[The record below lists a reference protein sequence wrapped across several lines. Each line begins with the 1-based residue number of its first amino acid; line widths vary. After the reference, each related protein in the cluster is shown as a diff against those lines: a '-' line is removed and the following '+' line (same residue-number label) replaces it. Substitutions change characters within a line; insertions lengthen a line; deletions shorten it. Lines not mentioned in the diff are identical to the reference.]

1 VILAVSHRT
10 TYSYAHPVSIS
21 HHVLHLTPRPTPH
34 QRCHRAAIAIVP
46 APTVVREDVDYF
58 GNPVSFVTLQ
68 ESHQRLVLS
77 ASALVEV
84 APPGL
89 PDPDLSPPWEA
100 VAAGLEADRSA
111 AGLDIY
117 QYAFESPHTRARAP
131 LADYARQV
139 FRPGRPI
146 LRCARDL
153 TTLIHREFV
162 YDSKATS
169 VATPLDEVFSK
180 RRGVCQDFA
189 HLEIACL
196 RALGLAARYVS
207 GYLMT
212 RPPPGKPRR
221 IGADAS
227 HAWLAV
233 WVPGP
238 GWVDLDPT
246 NDLIPG
252 EEHVTLAWGRD
263 YGDVSPINGVIFG
276 GGAHSVE
283 VAVDVVPAAI

>member
-1 VILAVSHRT
+1 MILEVNHRT

-21 HHVLHLTPRPTPH
+21 HHVLHLSPRPTPY
-34 QRCHRAAIAIVP
+34 QLCHRNAVEIVP
-46 APTVVREDVDYF
+46 APSVVVDDVDYF

-68 ESHQRLVLS
+68 ESHQRLVLNA
-77 ASALVEV
+77 ASVVEV
-84 APPGL
+84 RPPAP
-89 PDPDLSPPWEA
+89 PDPDASPPWEA
-100 VAAGLEADRSA
+100 VAAELDADRSA
-111 AGLDIY
+111 TGLDIY
-117 QYAFESPHTRARAP
+117 QYAFESPHTHARAP
-131 LADYARQV
+131 LADYARRV
-139 FRPGRPI
+139 FRAGRPV
-146 LRCARDL
+146 LRGARDL

-169 VATPLDEVFSK
+169 VATPVDEVFAR

-221 IGADAS
+221 VGADAS

-233 WVPGP
+233 WVPGS

-246 NDLIPG
+246 NDMIPA

-276 GGAHSVE
+276 GGAHTVE
-283 VAVDVVPAAI
+283 VAVDVVPATG